1 MLYLSSIVLKMENFI
16 LYLNK
21 EQFVFLFFFD
31 GKKEECMGYIFET
44 DRKLVVY

>member
-1 MLYLSSIVLKMENFI
+1 MLYLSSVVLKMENFI

-21 EQFVFLFFFD
+21 EQFVFFFFD